1 MENMVGY
8 EIKTLDNMIFRKTI
22 SHFKSDKGLLI
33 TPIQAHIIKY
43 LVDNEYVY
51 QRDLEKIFEFRR
63 STILGILKTM
73 EKNELIR
80 RIDCLENPRLKKIIA
95 TQNGIEIGRKINEQ
109 IIKFEKMLISDIN
122 KEELKIFFEVIEK
135 IKRNIEKESV

>member
-1 MENMVGY
+1 
-8 EIKTLDNMIFRKTI
+8 
-22 SHFKSDKGLLI
+22 LI